1 MHPRGRGRCGAGK
14 FAPSVTRK
22 SSLIFSNS
30 RIKDSLSYPPP
41 LAPIKRLTYNPQNGN
56 PTRPF
61 PSRLSHTTLWTTR
74 HPICPT
80 GCRIRN
86 CPARKIPARHPSRQT
101 YLLKH
106 QTYANLFE
114 SALERIMG
122 GTPLQTIVQSDP
134 RGIQL
139 GRFLFWIN
147 RDPDRRAALRGGLR
161 DRRGGHGPRTDGHRR
176 RTGRR
181 TASPSWRTSSVSSL
195 RVKARTYLMEKW
207 SPRRYGDTRRVQI
220 DSTTINASMTAE
232 DLTKLS
238 LDELRTMAARVF
250 AQRGRRPA
258 TTPTGRGGG
267 IGDAIQALIT
277 MSSYC
282 WWHPLALWS

>member
-1 MHPRGRGRCGAGK
+1 METQSAIPVTSVAHHTMDELPHWMQDPQLPTPEDPRPT
-14 FAPSVTRK
+14 PSK
-22 SSLIFSNS
+22 QS
-30 RIKDSLSYPPP
+30 
-41 LAPIKRLTYNPQNGN
+41 
-56 PTRPF
+56 
-61 PSRLSHTTLWTTR
+61 
-74 HPICPT
+74 
-80 GCRIRN
+80 
-86 CPARKIPARHPSRQT
+86 

-122 GTPLQTIVQSDP
+122 GTPLQTIVQNDP

-147 RDPDRRAALRGGLR
+147 RDNERRARYEEACEIAAEAMAHELTSIADALG
-161 DRRGGHGPRTDGHRR
+161 DGSTPIMEDVQR
-176 RTGRR
+176 
-181 TASPSWRTSSVSSL
+181 SSL

-220 DSTTINASMTAE
+220 DQTSINASMTAE

-250 AQRGRRPA
+250 AQRA
-258 TTPTGRGGG
+258 TPDNTIDVTPL
-267 IGDAIQALIT
+267 DEEAA
-277 MSSYC
+277 
-282 WWHPLALWS
+282 

>member
-1 MHPRGRGRCGAGK
+1 METQSAIPVTSVAHHTMDDFPLPHWMQDPQLPCPEDPRPT
-14 FAPSVTRK
+14 PSK
-22 SSLIFSNS
+22 QS
-30 RIKDSLSYPPP
+30 
-41 LAPIKRLTYNPQNGN
+41 
-56 PTRPF
+56 
-61 PSRLSHTTLWTTR
+61 
-74 HPICPT
+74 
-80 GCRIRN
+80 
-86 CPARKIPARHPSRQT
+86 

-122 GTPLQTIVQSDP
+122 GTPLQTIVQNDP

-147 RDPDRRAALRGGLR
+147 RDPDRRARYEEACEIAAEAMAHEL
-161 DRRGGHGPRTDGHRR
+161 
-176 RTGRR
+176 
-181 TASPSWRTSSVSSL
+181 TAIADAKLEDNQPVMEDVQRSSL

-250 AQRGRRPA
+250 AQRAERDD
-258 TTPTGRGGG
+258 TIDVTPT
-267 IGDAIQALIT
+267 
-277 MSSYC
+277 
-282 WWHPLALWS
+282 PLDEEAA